1 MAKRATIVR
10 GREIETGV
18 EVTQGVKDGDI
29 VIIAAAVALKDGL
42 GVRSDQSGSAFGK
55 AQTAGTK

>member
-1 MAKRATIVR
+1 MKFTIPIPKTTEVMVIQTAK
-10 GREIETGV
+10 
-18 EVTQGVKDGDI
+18 QGVKDGDI

-55 AQTAGTK
+55 AQTAGTR

>member
-1 MAKRATIVR
+1 MAKRAAIAR
-10 GREIETGV
+10 GREIETGL

-29 VIIAAAVALKDGL
+29 VIIAAAVSLKDGL
-42 GVRSDQSGSAFGK
+42 RVRSNQSGSAFGK